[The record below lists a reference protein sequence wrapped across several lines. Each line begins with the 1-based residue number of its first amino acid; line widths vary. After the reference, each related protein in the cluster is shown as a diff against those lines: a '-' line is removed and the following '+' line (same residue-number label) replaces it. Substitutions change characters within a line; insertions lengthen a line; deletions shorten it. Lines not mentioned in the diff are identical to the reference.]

1 MDPYIIHAMCDE
13 LFICII
19 NEKNEKEQWPNWEGG
34 ILKGNHDS
42 HRGLA
47 PKHWQCDKLG
57 S

>member
-42 HRGLA
+42 HRRLA
-47 PKHWQCDKLG
+47 PKPLAMR
-57 S
+57 